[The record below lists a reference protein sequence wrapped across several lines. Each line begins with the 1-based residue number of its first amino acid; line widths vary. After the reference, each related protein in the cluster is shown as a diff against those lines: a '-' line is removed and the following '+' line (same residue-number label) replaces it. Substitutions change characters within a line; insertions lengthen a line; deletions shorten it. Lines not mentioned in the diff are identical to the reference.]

1 MTFQKYTHYTLTD
14 FLEDDSFIQ
23 WVTVGDE
30 KNNYFWQSFLD
41 NHPEKKALVKEAA
54 SIIRVYR
61 LQQEFNNEGHRDDVW
76 NRINATISEGSAKRS
91 FFLTIPRFGKI
102 AASIV
107 FLIACGVAFWLSQ
120 TETQTTITT
129 AYGEVKA
136 VTLPDQS
143 IVMLNGNSVLTYQ
156 STWGKATPREVWLK
170 GEAYFDVQHLNKDVK
185 HVSPGDKFIVH
196 GGDLD
201 INVLGTSFSVKTRR
215 HQTNVALLS
224 GKIELTYANTPAV
237 PNKNLILSPG
247 DYVVYSGRELLTK
260 KKLSKPHKI
269 VTWTVHEI
277 TFTDPSL
284 NEIIET
290 LQDNY
295 GYSIKVE
302 DPDLKKLKIE
312 GEVSVTSVDELLSLV
327 SATLGIRI
335 ETVGKEISI
344 TRKQ

>member
-30 KNNYFWQSFLD
+30 KSNYFWQSFID
-41 NHPEKKALVKEAA
+41 NHPEKKDLIREAT
-54 SIIRVYR
+54 SIIRLYR
-61 LQQEFNNEGHRDDVW
+61 LQHEFNNEGHRDDVW
-76 NRINATISEGSAKRS
+76 NRINTTISHESAKRKTFRS
-91 FFLTIPRFGKI
+91 IPLYSKI
-102 AASIV
+102 AASII
-107 FLIACGVAFWLSQ
+107 FLLVCGIALWLNSHK
-120 TETQTTITT
+120 TQTITT

-156 STWGKATPREVWLK
+156 SAWSNSAPREVWLK
-170 GEAYFDVQHLNKDVK
+170 GEAYFDVKHFNKDVS

-196 GGDLD
+196 SGDVD
-201 INVLGTSFSVKTRR
+201 INVLGTSFDVKTRR
-215 HQTNVALLS
+215 NKTNVALIS
-224 GKIELTYANTPAV
+224 GKIEVTSANNLAPTG
-237 PNKNLILSPG
+237 KNLVLSPG
-247 DYVVYSGRELLTK
+247 DYVVYNGQKLLTMK
-260 KKLSKPHKI
+260 RLSKPHKI

-284 NEIIET
+284 SEIIET

-302 DPDLKKLKIE
+302 DNSLTKLKIE
-312 GEVSVTSVDELLSLV
+312 GEISVTSVNELLSLV

-344 TRKQ
+344 ARK